1 MIVNKTT
8 KDYMINSM
16 FPYFNWLEDGNWYI
30 VKDGTELAEKVMI
43 LYPRFNFVLDEN
55 EELIDIVEV
64 VKTQEEIEEERKIEI
79 KSELEILDRTINR
92 ATEDLYTLTNT
103 MPYEKVAEVIQQKE
117 ILRQEL
123 KTLEQ

>member
-1 MIVNKTT
+1 MIINKQDKSYQTRSN
-8 KDYMINSM
+8 MPNS
-16 FPYFNWLEDGNWYI
+16 NWLDEKWY
-30 VKDGTELAEKVMI
+30 VVADNSDLARKIEM
-43 LYPRFNFVLDEN
+43 LYPRFDFVINN
-55 EELIDIVEV
+55 EELIDVVEV